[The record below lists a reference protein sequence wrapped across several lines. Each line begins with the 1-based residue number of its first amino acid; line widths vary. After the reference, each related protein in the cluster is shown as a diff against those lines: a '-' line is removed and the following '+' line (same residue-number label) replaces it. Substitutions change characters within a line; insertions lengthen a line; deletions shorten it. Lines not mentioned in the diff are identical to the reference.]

1 MTVAYAGVLS
11 GHGATSYAN
20 NNLDASH
27 SIEQYN
33 HDKDYYVILIFF
45 LHKVFYLNIL
55 GIPKVQILLWC

>member
-1 MTVAYAGVLS
+1 MFILSAFMAVAYAGVLS

-33 HDKDYYVILIFF
+33 HEKDYYVILHFASCIR
-45 LHKVFYLNIL
+45 
-55 GIPKVQILLWC
+55 